1 MPTNLMTEVS
11 IAELDVLLDQ
21 HRYPI
26 LEFPR
31 VISDEIS
38 HDEQV
43 LYCCACISGKNND
56 ICDFIIVTDYKL
68 IMKVQNHD
76 QKIPLEEI
84 DRALIINHQEKEGL
98 VHIKIDYL
106 NFYRVNLIKAYK
118 EKQSIDCDLAIDLS
132 QARSFIKL
140 VNSKSADAFV
150 RVRGKK

>member
-43 LYCCACISGKNND
+43 LCCCACITGHNND
-56 ICDFIIVTDYKL
+56 ICEFIIVTDYKL
-68 IMKVQNHD
+68 IVKVQNHD

-84 DRALIINHQEKEGL
+84 DRALIINHQEKEGSM
-98 VHIKIDYL
+98 HIKIDYL

-118 EKQSIDCDLAIDLS
+118 EKQSIECDLSMDLS
-132 QARSFIKL
+132 QARSFIQL

-150 RVRGKK
+150 RVRSKK

>member
-1 MPTNLMTEVS
+1 MPTNAMSEVS

-43 LYCCACISGKNND
+43 LFCCAGITGKNKD
-56 ICDFIIVTDYKL
+56 ICEFIIVTDYKL
-68 IMKVQNHD
+68 IIKVQNHD
-76 QKIPLEEI
+76 QKVPLEEI
-84 DRALIINHQEKEGL
+84 DRAFIVNHQEKEGL
-98 VHIKIDYL
+98 VQIKIDYL
-106 NFYRVNLIKAYK
+106 NYYRVNLIKAYK
-118 EKQSIDCDLAIDLS
+118 EKQSIECDLAMDLA
-132 QARSFIKL
+132 QARSFIQL